1 MNLAWDFGAVGDSF
15 PPLKGCSAP
24 PYILG
29 ALSQLRIWRPPP
41 PPLKGGHLDIK
52 DTQCAENK
60 NGRTISYHIISRLGA
75 ACVQKERFGRP
86 EIQHFSKLAKLAW
99 YIGIDLALIYRI
111 N

>member
-60 NGRTISYHIISRLGA
+60 DGRTISYHIISRLGA
-75 ACVQKERFGRP
+75 AGVQKGPSRRP
-86 EIQHFSKLAKLAW
+86 KIQFSSKVAKFAE
-99 YIGIDLALIYRI
+99 
-111 N
+111 